1 MHHTILTSM
10 LMVSFSMF
18 WLVSPCPLWADPPDT
33 TETIL
38 ELGPLVQE
46 AIHNNPEIAATR
58 EQVQAMKERAPQV
71 ETLADPELKVQLWNT
86 PDSLNVTKT
95 QTVIYGMAQQFPFPG
110 LLSKKAEVATRE
122 AEQAGQRLAAK
133 EREITAA
140 VKVAFF
146 ELLYAYKAIE
156 VHHEQITLLRQFFEI
171 ANAKYRVGTRTQVD
185 VLRAQVELSKL
196 LQHLPILNQRQQTAQ
211 AHVNTILDRD
221 PRAPLGLP
229 RAPHPQ
235 PLTHSLEELQEHA
248 LRLRPEL
255 QEAALVV
262 TRFQSATQLAQLQY
276 YPRLRVE
283 LQRWQNYNTDDGFGG
298 NIMVNIPFA
307 FWTKPKYD
315 AGVREAAAQVR
326 VAQARQQT
334 LVTLTRFQIKDLVV
348 QIQATQQVLEL
359 YRTTV
364 LPQAQ
369 QVLQAAHAGYRTDRT
384 NFLDLIDAE
393 RALITF
399 RLEYIRALVN
409 REQQVAQLER
419 ILGTDLS

>member
-1 MHHTILTSM
+1 MTPVAL
-10 LMVSFSMF
+10 L
-18 WLVSPCPLWADPPDT
+18 AEPPDVQPN
-33 TETIL
+33 IL
-38 ELGPLVQE
+38 ELAPLVQE
-46 AIHNNPEIAATR
+46 AIQNNPEIAATR

-71 ETLADPELKVQLWNT
+71 GTLGDPELKVQLWNT

-95 QTVIYGMAQQFPFPG
+95 QTVIYGVAQQFPFPG

-146 ELLYAYKAIE
+146 ELLYAHKAIE
-156 VHHEQITLLRQFFEI
+156 VHHEQITLLKQFFEI

-196 LQHLPILNQRQQTAQ
+196 LQHLPVLNQRQQSTQ
-211 AHVNTILDRD
+211 AHLNTILDRD

-235 PLTHSLEELQEHA
+235 PLTQSLEDLQEHA

-255 QEAALVV
+255 QEAGLSVA
-262 TRFQSATQLAQLQY
+262 RFQAATKLAQLQY
-276 YPRLRVE
+276 YPHLRVE

-298 NIMVNIPFA
+298 NVMVNIPFA

-315 AGVREAAAQVR
+315 AGVREAAALVR
-326 VAQARQQT
+326 SVQAQHQT
-334 LVTLTRFQIKDLVV
+334 LVTLTRFQVKDLVV
-348 QIQATQQVLEL
+348 HIQATQEVLEL
-359 YRTTV
+359 FRTTV

-384 NFLDLIDAE
+384 DFLDLIDAE

-409 REQQVAQLER
+409 REQQMAHLER
-419 ILGTDLS
+419 VLGTDL

>member
-1 MHHTILTSM
+1 
-10 LMVSFSMF
+10 
-18 WLVSPCPLWADPPDT
+18 
-33 TETIL
+33 
-38 ELGPLVQE
+38 
-46 AIHNNPEIAATR
+46 
-58 EQVQAMKERAPQV
+58 
-71 ETLADPELKVQLWNT
+71 
-86 PDSLNVTKT
+86 
-95 QTVIYGMAQQFPFPG
+95 
-110 LLSKKAEVATRE
+110 
-122 AEQAGQRLAAK
+122 
-133 EREITAA
+133 
-140 VKVAFF
+140 
-146 ELLYAYKAIE
+146 
-156 VHHEQITLLRQFFEI
+156 
-171 ANAKYRVGTRTQVD
+171 
-185 VLRAQVELSKL
+185 
-196 LQHLPILNQRQQTAQ
+196 
-211 AHVNTILDRD
+211 
-221 PRAPLGLP
+221 
-229 RAPHPQ
+229 
-235 PLTHSLEELQEHA
+235 LTHSLEELQEHA

-326 VAQARQQT
+326 SAQAQQQT
-334 LVTLTRFQIKDLVV
+334 LVTLTRFQIKDLLV
-348 QIQATQQVLEL
+348 QIQATQEVLEL

-384 NFLDLIDAE
+384 DFLDLIDAE

-419 ILGTDLS
+419 TVGTEL

>member
-1 MHHTILTSM
+1 MHQTIPTSV
-10 LMVSFSMF
+10 LMVAFGLF
-18 WLVSPCPLWADPPDT
+18 WLGPPSPLRAEPTDT
-33 TETIL
+33 TETLL

-46 AIHNNPEIAATR
+46 AIQNNPEIAATR

-71 ETLADPELKVQLWNT
+71 GTLADPELKVQLWNT

-95 QTVIYGMAQQFPFPG
+95 QTVIYGVAQQFPFPG
-110 LLSKKAEVATRE
+110 LLSKKTEVATRE
-122 AEQAGQRLAAK
+122 AEQAGQRIAAK
-133 EREITAA
+133 EREIAAA
-140 VKVAFF
+140 VKMAFF
-146 ELLYAYKAIE
+146 ELLYAHKALE

-196 LQHLPILNQRQQTAQ
+196 LQHLAILKQRQQTSQ
-211 AHVNTILDRD
+211 AHLNTILDRD
-221 PRAPLGLP
+221 PRAPLGRP
-229 RAPHPQ
+229 QAPPPQ
-235 PLTHSLEELQEHA
+235 PLPHSLEELQDDA

-255 QEAALVV
+255 QEADLAVA
-262 TRFQSATQLAQLQY
+262 RFQSATQLARLQY
-276 YPRLRVE
+276 YPHLRVE
-283 LQRWQNYNTDDGFGG
+283 LQRWQNNNTDDGFGG
-298 NIMVNIPFA
+298 NVMVNIPFA

-315 AGVREAAAQVR
+315 AGVREAAALVR
-326 VAQARQQT
+326 SARARQQS
-334 LVTLTRFQIKDLVV
+334 LVTETRFQIKDLVV
-348 QIQATQQVLEL
+348 QIHATQEVLEL
-359 YRTTV
+359 YRSTV

-384 NFLDLIDAE
+384 EFLDLIDAE

-419 ILGTDLS
+419 TIGTEF

>member
-1 MHHTILTSM
+1 MHHTILTYV
-10 LMVSFSMF
+10 LLVAFAMF
-18 WLVSPCPLWADPPDT
+18 WLMAPGPLRAEAQDT
-33 TETIL
+33 TEKIL
-38 ELGPLVQE
+38 ELTPLIQE
-46 AIHNNPEIAATR
+46 AIQHNPEIAATR

-71 ETLADPELKVQLWNT
+71 GTLADPELKVQLWNT

-95 QTVIYGMAQQFPFPG
+95 QTVIYGVAQQFPFPG
-110 LLSKKAEVATRE
+110 VLSKKAEVATRE

-146 ELLYAYKAIE
+146 ELLYAHKAIE

-171 ANAKYRVGTRTQVD
+171 ANAKYRVGSRTQVD

-196 LQHLPILNQRQQTAQ
+196 LQNLPILDQRQQTAQ
-211 AHVNTILDRD
+211 AHVNTLLDRD
-221 PRAPLGLP
+221 PHAPLGIP
-229 RAPHPQ
+229 RAPNPQ
-235 PLTHSLEELQEHA
+235 PLTHSLGELQDHA

-255 QEAALVV
+255 QEADLAVS
-262 TRFQSATQLAQLQY
+262 RFQSATQLARLQY
-276 YPRLRVE
+276 YPRLQVE
-283 LQRWQNYNTDDGFGG
+283 LQRWQNHNTDDGFGG
-298 NIMVNIPFA
+298 NVMVNIPFA

-326 VAQARQQT
+326 SAQAKQQT

-348 QIQATQQVLEL
+348 QIQATQEVLEL
-359 YRTTV
+359 YRTTI

-369 QVLQAAHAGYRTDRT
+369 QVLQASHAGYRTDRT
-384 NFLDLIDAE
+384 DFLDLIDAE

-419 ILGTDLS
+419 IVGTAL

>member
-1 MHHTILTSM
+1 MHHTILTYV
-10 LMVSFSMF
+10 LMMSFGIV
-18 WLVSPCPLWADPPDT
+18 WLVPPNPLWAETQGT

-46 AIHNNPEIAATR
+46 AIQNNPEIAATR
-58 EQVQAMKERAPQV
+58 EEVQAMKERAPQV
-71 ETLADPELKVQLWNT
+71 GTLADPELKVQLWNT

-146 ELLYAYKAIE
+146 ELLYAHKAIE

-211 AHVNTILDRD
+211 AHLNTILDRD
-221 PRAPLGLP
+221 PHAPLGLP

-235 PLTHSLEELQEHA
+235 PLTQSLEELQDHA

-255 QEAALVV
+255 QEADLAVA
-262 TRFQSATQLAQLQY
+262 RFQSATQLARLQY
-276 YPRLRVE
+276 YPHLRME

-298 NIMVNIPFA
+298 NVMVNIPFA

-326 VAQARQQT
+326 SAQAKQQT

-348 QIQATQQVLEL
+348 QIQATQEVLEL

-384 NFLDLIDAE
+384 DFLDLIDAE

-419 ILGTDLS
+419 TIGTEF

>member
-1 MHHTILTSM
+1 MHHTIPTYVL
-10 LMVSFSMF
+10 LVSFGMF
-18 WLVSPCPLWADPPDT
+18 WLIPPIAVLAEPPEVQDRT
-33 TETIL
+33 L

-46 AIHNNPEIAATR
+46 AIQNNPEIAATR

-71 ETLADPELKVQLWNT
+71 GTLADPELKVQLWNT

-95 QTVIYGMAQQFPFPG
+95 QTVIYGIAQQFPFPG

-122 AEQAGQRLAAK
+122 AEQAEQRVAAK
-133 EREITAA
+133 VREITAA

-146 ELLYAYKAIE
+146 ELLYAHKAIE
-156 VHHEQITLLRQFFEI
+156 VHHDQITLLRQFFEI

-196 LQHLPILNQRQQTAQ
+196 LQHFPILNQRQQTAQ
-211 AHVNTILDRD
+211 AHLNTILDRN
-221 PRAPLGLP
+221 PHAPLGLP

-235 PLTHSLEELQEHA
+235 PLKQSLEELQDHA

-255 QEAALVV
+255 QEADLAV
-262 TRFQSATQLAQLQY
+262 TRFQSATQLARLQY
-276 YPRLRVE
+276 YPHLRVE
-283 LQRWQNYNTDDGFGG
+283 LQRWQNYNSDDGFGG
-298 NIMVNIPFA
+298 NVMVNIPFA

-326 VAQARQQT
+326 SAQAQQQT

-348 QIQATQQVLEL
+348 QIQATQEVLEL
-359 YRTTV
+359 FRTTV

-384 NFLDLIDAE
+384 DFLDLIDAE

-419 ILGTDLS
+419 VLGTDL

>member
-1 MHHTILTSM
+1 MHHTIPANLLLLT
-10 LMVSFSMF
+10 FGMF
-18 WLVSPCPLWADPPDT
+18 WLIPPIALLA
-33 TETIL
+33 EPPNERAKIL

-46 AIHNNPEIAATR
+46 AIQNNPEIAATR
-58 EQVQAMKERAPQV
+58 EQAQAMKERAPQV
-71 ETLADPELKVQLWNT
+71 GTLADPELKVQLWNT

-95 QTVIYGMAQQFPFPG
+95 QTVIYGVAQQFPFPG

-146 ELLYAYKAIE
+146 ELLYAHKAIE

-171 ANAKYRVGTRTQVD
+171 ANAKYRLGTRTQVD

-221 PRAPLGLP
+221 PHAPLGLP

-235 PLTHSLEELQEHA
+235 PLTQSLEELQDHA

-255 QEAALVV
+255 QEADLAVA
-262 TRFQSATQLAQLQY
+262 RFQSATQLAQLQY
-276 YPRLRVE
+276 YPHLRME

-298 NIMVNIPFA
+298 NVMVNIPFA

-326 VAQARQQT
+326 SAQAKQQT

-348 QIQATQQVLEL
+348 QIQATQEVLEL

-384 NFLDLIDAE
+384 DFLDLIDAE

-419 ILGTDLS
+419 TIGTEF

>member
-1 MHHTILTSM
+1 MHHTILTYV
-10 LMVSFSMF
+10 LLVAFAMF
-18 WLVSPCPLWADPPDT
+18 WLMAPGPLRAEAQDT
-33 TETIL
+33 TEKIL
-38 ELGPLVQE
+38 ELAPLIQE
-46 AIHNNPEIAATR
+46 AIENNPEIAATR

-71 ETLADPELKVQLWNT
+71 GALADPEVKVQLWNT

-95 QTVIYGMAQQFPFPG
+95 QTVIYGIAQQFPFPG
-110 LLSKKAEVATRE
+110 VLSKKAEVATRE

-133 EREITAA
+133 VLEITAA

-146 ELLYAYKAIE
+146 ELLYAHKAIA

-211 AHVNTILDRD
+211 AHVNTLLDRD
-221 PRAPLGLP
+221 PHAPLGIP
-229 RAPHPQ
+229 RAPNPQ
-235 PLTHSLEELQEHA
+235 PLTQSLEEIQDHA

-255 QEAALVV
+255 QEVDLAV
-262 TRFQSATQLAQLQY
+262 TRFQSATQLARLQY

-298 NIMVNIPFA
+298 NVMVNIPFA
-307 FWTKPKYD
+307 FWTKSKYD

-326 VAQARQQT
+326 SAQAKQQT
-334 LVTLTRFQIKDLVV
+334 LMTLTRFQIKDLVV
-348 QIQATQQVLEL
+348 QIQATQEVLEL

-384 NFLDLIDAE
+384 DFLDLIDAE

-419 ILGTDLS
+419 IVGTAL

>member
-1 MHHTILTSM
+1 MHHTIPKYVL
-10 LMVSFSMF
+10 LVSFCIF
-18 WLVSPCPLWADPPDT
+18 WLMTPVALLAEPPDVQPN
-33 TETIL
+33 IL

-46 AIHNNPEIAATR
+46 AMQNNPEIAATR

-71 ETLADPELKVQLWNT
+71 GALADPELKIQLWNT

-95 QTVIYGMAQQFPFPG
+95 QTVIYGVAQQFPFPG

-140 VKVAFF
+140 VKIAFF
-146 ELLYAYKAIE
+146 ELLYAHKALE
-156 VHHEQITLLRQFFEI
+156 VHHEQITLLKQFFEI

-196 LQHLPILNQRQQTAQ
+196 LQHLPVLNQRQQSAQ
-211 AHVNTILDRD
+211 AHLNTILDRD

-326 VAQARQQT
+326 SAQAQQQT
-334 LVTLTRFQIKDLVV
+334 LVTLTRFQIKDLLV
-348 QIQATQQVLEL
+348 QIQATQEVLEL

-384 NFLDLIDAE
+384 DFLDLIDAE

-419 ILGTDLS
+419 TVGTEL

>member
-1 MHHTILTSM
+1 MH
-10 LMVSFSMF
+10 
-18 WLVSPCPLWADPPDT
+18 
-33 TETIL
+33 EQIL
-38 ELGPLVQE
+38 ELAPLIQE
-46 AIHNNPEIAATR
+46 AIENNPEIAATR

-71 ETLADPELKVQLWNT
+71 GALADPEMKVQLWNT

-95 QTVIYGMAQQFPFPG
+95 QTVIYGIAQQFPFPG
-110 LLSKKAEVATRE
+110 VLSKKAEVATRE

-133 EREITAA
+133 VLEITAA

-146 ELLYAYKAIE
+146 ELLYAHKAIA

-211 AHVNTILDRD
+211 AHVNTLLDRD
-221 PRAPLGLP
+221 PHAPLGIP
-229 RAPHPQ
+229 RAPNPQ
-235 PLTHSLEELQEHA
+235 PLTQSLEEIQDHA

-255 QEAALVV
+255 QEVDLAV
-262 TRFQSATQLAQLQY
+262 TRFQSATQLARLQY

-298 NIMVNIPFA
+298 NVMVNIPFA
-307 FWTKPKYD
+307 FWTKSKYD

-326 VAQARQQT
+326 SAQAKQQT
-334 LVTLTRFQIKDLVV
+334 LMTLTRFQIKDLVV
-348 QIQATQQVLEL
+348 QIQATQEVLEL

-384 NFLDLIDAE
+384 DFLDLIDAE

-419 ILGTDLS
+419 IVGTAL

>member
-1 MHHTILTSM
+1 MH
-10 LMVSFSMF
+10 
-18 WLVSPCPLWADPPDT
+18 
-33 TETIL
+33 EQIL
-38 ELGPLVQE
+38 ELAPLIQE
-46 AIHNNPEIAATR
+46 AIENNPEIAATR

-71 ETLADPELKVQLWNT
+71 GALADPEVKVQLWNT

-95 QTVIYGMAQQFPFPG
+95 QTVIYGVAQQFPFPG
-110 LLSKKAEVATRE
+110 VLSKKAEVATRE

-133 EREITAA
+133 VLEITAA

-146 ELLYAYKAIE
+146 ELLYAHKAIA

-211 AHVNTILDRD
+211 AHVNTLLDRD
-221 PRAPLGLP
+221 PHAPLGIP
-229 RAPHPQ
+229 RAPNPQ
-235 PLTHSLEELQEHA
+235 PLTQSLEEIQDHA

-255 QEAALVV
+255 QEVDLAV
-262 TRFQSATQLAQLQY
+262 TRFQSATQLARLQY

-298 NIMVNIPFA
+298 NVMVNIPFA
-307 FWTKPKYD
+307 FWTKSKYD

-326 VAQARQQT
+326 SAQAKQQT
-334 LVTLTRFQIKDLVV
+334 LMTLTRFQIKDLVV
-348 QIQATQQVLEL
+348 QIQATQEVLEL

-384 NFLDLIDAE
+384 DFLDLIDAE

-419 ILGTDLS
+419 IVGTAL

>member
-1 MHHTILTSM
+1 MHHTIPIYVL
-10 LMVSFSMF
+10 LVSFGMF
-18 WLVSPCPLWADPPDT
+18 WLIPPIALLAEPTDVQDK
-33 TETIL
+33 IL

-46 AIHNNPEIAATR
+46 AIQNNPEIAATR
-58 EQVQAMKERAPQV
+58 EQAQAMKERAPQV
-71 ETLADPELKVQLWNT
+71 GTLADPELKVQLWNT

-95 QTVIYGMAQQFPFPG
+95 QTVIYGVAQQFPFPG
-110 LLSKKAEVATRE
+110 VLSKKAEVATQE
-122 AEQAGQRLAAK
+122 AEQTEQRVAAK
-133 EREITAA
+133 VREITAA

-146 ELLYAYKAIE
+146 ELLYAHKAIE

-211 AHVNTILDRD
+211 AHLNTILDRD

-235 PLTHSLEELQEHA
+235 PLTQSLEELQDHA

-255 QEAALVV
+255 QEVDLSVA
-262 TRFQSATQLAQLQY
+262 RFQSATQLAKLQY
-276 YPRLRVE
+276 YPHLRVE

-298 NIMVNIPFA
+298 NVMVNIPFA

-326 VAQARQQT
+326 SAQAKQQT

-348 QIQATQQVLEL
+348 QIQATQEVLEL

-384 NFLDLIDAE
+384 DFLDLIDAE

-419 ILGTDLS
+419 VLGTDL

>member
-1 MHHTILTSM
+1 VL
-10 LMVSFSMF
+10 LVSFGMF
-18 WLVSPCPLWADPPDT
+18 CLISPIALLAEPTDLPDK
-33 TETIL
+33 IL

-46 AIHNNPEIAATR
+46 AIQNNPEIAAAR
-58 EQVQAMKERAPQV
+58 EQAQAMKERAPQV
-71 ETLADPELKVQLWNT
+71 GTLADPELKVQLWNT

-95 QTVIYGMAQQFPFPG
+95 QTVIYGVAQQFPFPG
-110 LLSKKAEVATRE
+110 VLSKKAEVATQE
-122 AEQAGQRLAAK
+122 AEQTEQRVAAK
-133 EREITAA
+133 VREITTA

-146 ELLYAYKAIE
+146 ELLYAHKAIE

-196 LQHLPILNQRQQTAQ
+196 LQHLPILKQRQQTAQ
-211 AHVNTILDRD
+211 AHLNTILDRD
-221 PRAPLGLP
+221 PHAPLGLP

-235 PLTHSLEELQEHA
+235 PLTQSLEELQDHA

-255 QEAALVV
+255 QEADLAVA
-262 TRFQSATQLAQLQY
+262 RFQSATQLARLQY
-276 YPRLRVE
+276 YPHLRME

-298 NIMVNIPFA
+298 NVMVNIPFA

-326 VAQARQQT
+326 SAQAKQQT

-348 QIQATQQVLEL
+348 QIQATQEVLEL

-384 NFLDLIDAE
+384 DFLDLIDAE

-419 ILGTDLS
+419 TIGTEF